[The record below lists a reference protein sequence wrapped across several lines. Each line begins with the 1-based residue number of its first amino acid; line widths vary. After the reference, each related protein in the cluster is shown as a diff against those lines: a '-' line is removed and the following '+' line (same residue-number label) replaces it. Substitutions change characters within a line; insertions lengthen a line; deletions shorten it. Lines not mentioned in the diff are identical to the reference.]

1 MFCFS
6 FSPKCTTT
14 YLFSMSSKNNITH
27 IFQHCLHFCKMK
39 NMLKIMKHNKKNWL
53 WCPSL
58 FYVCCSLQDSMAT
71 SEYKKV
77 NVFVVGRR
85 KELEN
90 FYLGGKYGWSGKKK
104 KNWVQ
109 FVVFFLIA
117 SNDSS
122 VCTRNILI
130 TETSCCCFSTRK

>member
-71 SEYKKV
+71 SEYKKSPCICSREKKRAWKFLFGWEV
-77 NVFVVGRR
+77 WMIG
-85 KELEN
+85 KE
-90 FYLGGKYGWSGKKK
+90 K